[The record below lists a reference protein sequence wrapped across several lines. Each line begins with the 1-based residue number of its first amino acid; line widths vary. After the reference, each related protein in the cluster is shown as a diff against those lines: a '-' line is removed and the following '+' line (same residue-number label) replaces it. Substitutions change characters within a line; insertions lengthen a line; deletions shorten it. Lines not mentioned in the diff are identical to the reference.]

1 MKTKAQVLRDNSQ
14 HAKLIRAVL
23 KRINEE
29 DIPDINRNGISGGYR
44 NFIYYADTHKFA
56 MYYRKAIIVMLEEWA
71 NNLGEEVVSMVS
83 KFGVFYDHRTK
94 TCSMN
99 DDDRRDLYLYLGGA
113 KPKYHQIPNLMAL
126 FAAEEVCRMFE
137 N

>member
-1 MKTKAQVLRDNSQ
+1 MKTKAQVLRDNPQ

-23 KRINEE
+23 KRLNEE
-29 DIPDINRNGISGGYR
+29 NIPDINRNGISGGYG

-56 MYYRKAIIVMLEEWA
+56 MYYRKAIIVMLEELA
-71 NNLGEEVVSMVS
+71 DELGKDVVSTVS
-83 KFGVFYDHRTK
+83 SFGVFRKRMDE
-94 TCSMN
+94 
-99 DDDRRDLYLYLGGA
+99 DDRRDLYLYLGGG
-113 KPKYHQIPNLMAL
+113 KPKYRQITNLMAW

>member
-23 KRINEE
+23 KRIDKEN
-29 DIPDINRNGISGGYR
+29 IPDINRNGIGGGYG
-44 NFIYYADTHKFA
+44 NFIRYADTHKFA
-56 MYYRKAIIVMLEEWA
+56 MYYRKAIITMLEEYA
-71 NNLGEEVVSMVS
+71 DDLGEEVVSMVS

-94 TCSMN
+94 TSSMD
-99 DDDRRDLYLYLGGA
+99 DDDRRDLYLYLGGG
-113 KPKYHQIPNLMAL
+113 KPKYRRITNLMAW

>member
-23 KRINEE
+23 KRIDKEN
-29 DIPDINRNGISGGYR
+29 IPDINRNGIGGGYG

-56 MYYRKAIIVMLEEWA
+56 MYYRKAIITMLEECA
-71 NNLGEEVVSMVS
+71 DMLGEEVVSMVS

-94 TCSMN
+94 TSSMD
-99 DDDRRDLYLYLGGA
+99 DDDRRDLYLYLDGG
-113 KPKYHQIPNLMAL
+113 KPKYHQITNLMAW

>member
-1 MKTKAQVLRDNSQ
+1 MKTKAQVLRDNPQ

-23 KRINEE
+23 KRIDKEN
-29 DIPDINRNGISGGYR
+29 IPDINRNGISGGYG

-56 MYYRKAIIVMLEEWA
+56 MYYRKAIIVMLEECA
-71 NNLGEEVVSMVS
+71 DDLGEEVVSMVS
-83 KFGVFYDHRTK
+83 KFGVFYNHRTK
-94 TCSMN
+94 TSSMD
-99 DDDRRDLYLYLGGA
+99 DDDRRDLYLYLGGG
-113 KPKYHQIPNLMAL
+113 KPKYHQIPNLMAW

>member
-1 MKTKAQVLRDNSQ
+1 MKTKAQVLRDNPQ

-23 KRINEE
+23 KRI
-29 DIPDINRNGISGGYR
+29 DKAHIPDINRNGIENGYGD
-44 NFIYYADTHKFA
+44 FTHYADTHKFA
-56 MYYRKAIIVMLEEWA
+56 MYYRKAIITMLEECA
-71 NNLGEEVVSMVS
+71 DMLGEEVVSMVS

-94 TCSMN
+94 TSSMD
-99 DDDRRDLYLYLGGA
+99 DDDRRELYLYLGGG
-113 KPKYHQIPNLMAL
+113 KPKYRRITNLMAW

>member
-1 MKTKAQVLRDNSQ
+1 MKTKTQVLRDNPQ

-23 KRINEE
+23 KRIGEK
-29 DIPDINRNGISGGYR
+29 DIPDINRNGIQGGYD
-44 NFIYYADTHKFA
+44 NFIHYADTHKFA
-56 MYYRKAIIVMLEEWA
+56 MYYRKAIITMLEEYA
-71 NNLGEEVVSMVS
+71 DDLGEEVVSMVS

-94 TCSMN
+94 TSSM
-99 DDDRRDLYLYLGGA
+99 DKDDRRDLYRYLGGA
-113 KPKYHQIPNLMAL
+113 KVEQGSLTNLMAW